1 MGPPRAMAH
10 GEGDN
15 YLFTQLNPPKPR
27 QDSAHHARCAVRP
40 FPDAPARAASTPSPE
55 TTRTP
60 SPRATPSTFSPPR
73 APAPADPA
81 AQGPRQAVVRRQRL
95 HLLRPRSCLTS
106 LVLPPPPRGALR
118 RHRDRRRA
126 DHPQRG
132 ELAPPTHTLGPWQSS
147 ARFLFCCCYLCCL
160 CNRLARHY
168 YERGC

>member
-1 MGPPRAMAH
+1 MCSADRQKPRAMGPPRAIAD

-15 YLFTQLNPPKPR
+15 YLYLHLFTQLNPPKPR
-27 QDSAHHARCAVRP
+27 QDSAAPRAVRHP
-40 FPDAPARAASTPSPE
+40 TLDQHTGQGRVDAKPGDYSDAVAK
-55 TTRTP
+55 
-60 SPRATPSTFSPPR
+60 ATPSTFSPPR

-95 HLLRPRSCLTS
+95 HLLRPGPCLTS

-132 ELAPPTHTLGPWQSS
+132 ELAPPTPLGPGIE
-147 ARFLFCCCYLCCL
+147 FCCL
-160 CNRLARHY
+160 CL
-168 YERGC
+168 